1 MSRKSKNKVIGNE
14 GKKLVNL
21 IDEIGG
27 YIMNGTINGDK
38 EGEFT
43 YIGYT
48 VIGYVIVNEICN
60 NNVIGF
66 KVDNRINSGHL
77 PLELVLRDR
86 EEKRSSAEE
95 EHTDCMKRKTRIYW
109 DDEVRKNI
117 RKTQRG

>member
-1 MSRKSKNKVIGNE
+1 MSRKSKNKVIGNG

-21 IDEIGG
+21 IGEIGG

-77 PLELVLRDR
+77 PLEQGI
-86 EEKRSSAEE
+86 EKKKEAVQ
-95 EHTDCMKRKTRIYW
+95 KR
-109 DDEVRKNI
+109 N
-117 RKTQRG
+117 TQTA

>member
-1 MSRKSKNKVIGNE
+1 MSRKSKNKVIGNG

-21 IDEIGG
+21 IGEIGG

-60 NNVIGF
+60 DNVVGF
-66 KVDNRINSGHL
+66 KVDNRINSDHL

-95 EHTDCMKRKTRIYW
+95 EHTDCMKRKTRICW